1 MNDRLGFFYGW
12 IIAVS
17 AMLALLISNGMTLGG
32 LTVFDEA
39 ILGDYGWS
47 RGALKFRDTVT
58 FVTAGVLGPLAGALA
73 DRYGVR
79 PLMALGAVLLGAG
92 FFLYPQVETLTHL
105 YALHLVFGVS
115 LACVGIVVSVLI
127 VSRWFTAKR
136 GTAIGLAL
144 VGTSLGNV
152 LFPPANTFLLSN
164 VPSWQTAFRW
174 LAVVPLLLI
183 PIVAFVVREWPKD
196 MGLQPYG
203 EAAQE
208 GDARDQEDGS
218 ELGMAYG
225 EALRTR
231 NFWALALT
239 ATATFYSILAIAAH
253 LFLHLRDQG
262 FEAAVASAGVSTLF
276 LLGLVGKFV
285 IGVASDYFDTKRVFV
300 ANLSVMFGGTLL
312 FVVMSPLTLWP
323 AVVLVGLGWGGLYT
337 LLQLLI
343 VESFGLKAAGKI
355 LGTITVMDAIGGGLG
370 PFVTGWVYDQTN
382 SYEIAFIII
391 VALVF
396 VALLSAT
403 TIDRPEELLQADLE
417 PHTVAGS

>member
-1 MNDRLGFFYGW
+1 MKNRLGFFYGW

-39 ILGDYGWS
+39 ILGEYGWS

-58 FVTAGVLGPLAGALA
+58 FVTAGVLGPLAGAMA

-79 PLMALGAVLLGAG
+79 PLMALGALLLAGG
-92 FFLYPQVETLTHL
+92 FFLYPRVGTLTHL

-115 LACVGIVVSVLI
+115 LACVGIVVNVLI

-136 GTAIGLAL
+136 GTAIGVAL

-152 LFPPANTFLLSN
+152 LFPPVNTFLLSN
-164 VPSWQTAFRW
+164 VPSWETAFQW
-174 LAVVPLLLI
+174 LAAVPLVLI
-183 PIVAFVVREWPKD
+183 PIVAFVVREWPED
-196 MGLQPYG
+196 MGLRPYG
-203 EAAQE
+203 ETAAE
-208 GDARDQEDGS
+208 GGAREEDGKA
-218 ELGMAYG
+218 LGMAYG
-225 EALRTR
+225 DALRTR

-285 IGVASDYFDTKRVFV
+285 IGVAADYFDTKRVFV
-300 ANLSVMFGGTLL
+300 ANLSVMFVGTLL
-312 FVVMSPLTLWP
+312 FVAMSPLTLWP

-370 PFVTGWVYDQTN
+370 PFITGWVYDQTN

-391 VALVF
+391 AALVF
-396 VALLSAT
+396 VALLSAV
-403 TIDRPEELLQADLE
+403 TIDRPEELLQADLD